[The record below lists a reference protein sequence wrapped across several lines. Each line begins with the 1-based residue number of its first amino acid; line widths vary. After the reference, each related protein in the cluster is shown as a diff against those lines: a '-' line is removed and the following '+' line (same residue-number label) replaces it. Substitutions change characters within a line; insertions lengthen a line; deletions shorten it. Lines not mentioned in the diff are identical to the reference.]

1 MEDLAWFKAL
11 MTRLEAHLA
20 AEPFERD
27 AAHDLAHIRRVAS
40 LAGRISKAEGAD
52 AEVAVAG
59 ALLHDLVYRPK
70 NHPESSRTAELSAD
84 LARAWCAEIPTLAPK
99 AEAIVHAIAAHSWS
113 GAQAAETL
121 EARVVQDADR
131 LEAIGAI
138 GIARV
143 FATGA
148 SFRSKLWHPD
158 DPWAEGRDLDD
169 KAYTLDHFFK
179 KLIHL
184 AERMTTEE
192 GKRLAAVRQ
201 KTLLAYLDALRAELR
216 GDGPGSEGSQPD

>member
-1 MEDLAWFKAL
+1 MDALAWYPAL
-11 MTRLEAHLA
+11 ESKLKAHLA
-20 AEPFERD
+20 QEPFPRD
-27 AAHDLAHIRRVAS
+27 GAHDLAHILRVAR
-40 LAGRISKAEGAD
+40 LADRIAQVEGTD
-52 AEVAVAG
+52 RDVAVAG

-70 NHPESSRTAELSAD
+70 NHPESPRTAELSAA
-84 LARAWCAEIPTLAPK
+84 LAAAWCAEIPALAPK

-113 GAQAAETL
+113 GAQDAETL

-148 SFRSKLWHPD
+148 SFRSQLWHPE

-179 KLIHL
+179 KLL
-184 AERMTTEE
+184 KLTDRMTTAE
-192 GKRLAAVRQ
+192 GRRLARARQAVMQ
-201 KTLLAYLDALRAELR
+201 AYLDALRAELEA
-216 GDGPGSEGSQPD
+216 GDPPADLH

>member
-11 MTRLEAHLA
+11 LDKLKLHLA

-27 AAHDLAHIRRVAS
+27 GAHDLAHILRVAR
-40 LAGRISKAEGAD
+40 LADRIAGAEGAD
-52 AEVAVAG
+52 REVAVAG

-70 NHPESSRTAELSAD
+70 NHPDSPRTAGMSAG
-84 LARAWCAEIPTLAPK
+84 LARAWCAEIPPLASK
-99 AEAIVHAIAAHSWS
+99 AEAVVHAIEAHSWS
-113 GAQAAETL
+113 GSTEAATL

-131 LEAIGAI
+131 LEALGAI

-148 SFRSKLWHPD
+148 SFHSRLWHPE

-179 KLIHL
+179 KLL
-184 AERMTTEE
+184 KLSDRMTTAE
-192 GKRLAAVRQ
+192 GRRLAESRQ
-201 KTLLAYLDALRAELR
+201 RTLLAYLDALRAEL
-216 GDGPGSEGSQPD
+216 G

>member
-1 MEDLAWFKAL
+1 MNDLAWFKAL
-11 MTRLEAHLA
+11 LEKLEAHLA
-20 AEPFERD
+20 AEPFQRD
-27 AAHDLAHIRRVAS
+27 AAHDLAHIRRVAA
-40 LAGRISKAEGAD
+40 LARRIAEAEGAD

-70 NHPESSRTAELSAD
+70 NHPESPRTAELSAE
-84 LARAWCAEIPTLAPK
+84 LARAWCAGIPALALK
-99 AEAIVHAIAAHSWS
+99 TEAIVHAIAAHSWS
-113 GAQAAETL
+113 GVAEAQTL

-131 LEAIGAI
+131 LEAIGAV

-148 SFRSKLWHPD
+148 SFHSKLWHPS

-179 KLIHL
+179 KLLRL
-184 AERMTTEE
+184 ADAMTTDE
-192 GKRLAAVRQ
+192 GKRLTESRQ
-201 KTLLAYLDALRAELR
+201 RTLLAYLDALRSELQV
-216 GDGPGSEGSQPD
+216 DGAQPD

>member
-1 MEDLAWFKAL
+1 MEDLAWFQAL
-11 MTRLEAHLA
+11 MAKLEAHLA
-20 AEPFERD
+20 EEPFERD
-27 AAHDLAHIRRVAS
+27 AAHDLAHIRRVAA
-40 LAGRISKAEGAD
+40 LAARIAEAEGAD

-70 NHPESSRTAELSAD
+70 NHPESPRTAELSAD
-84 LARAWCAEIPTLAPK
+84 LARAWCEGIPALAAK
-99 AEAIVHAIAAHSWS
+99 ADAIVHTIAAHSWS
-113 GAQAAETL
+113 GAQDAKTL

-148 SFRSKLWHPD
+148 SFHSRLWHPA
-158 DPWAEGRDLDD
+158 DPWAEGRYLDD

-179 KLIHL
+179 KLLRL
-184 AERMTTEE
+184 ADRMTTQE
-192 GKRLAAVRQ
+192 GKRLAEARQ
-201 KTLLAYLDALRAELR
+201 RTLLAYLDALRAEL
-216 GDGPGSEGSQPD
+216 GS

>member
-1 MEDLAWFKAL
+1 MDDAAWFKEL
-11 MTRLEAHLA
+11 LGRLEAHFA

-27 AAHDLAHIRRVAS
+27 GAHDLAHILRVAR
-40 LAGRISKAEGAD
+40 LADRIAGAEGAD
-52 AEVAVAG
+52 REVAVAG

-70 NHPESSRTAELSAD
+70 NHPESPRTAELSAA
-84 LARAWCAEIPTLAPK
+84 LARAWCAEIPALAPK
-99 AEAIVHAIAAHSWS
+99 ADRIVHAIEAHSWS
-113 GAQAAETL
+113 GQAEAETL

-148 SFRSKLWHPD
+148 SFRSKLWHPG
-158 DPWAEGRDLDD
+158 DPWAEDRDLDD

-179 KLIHL
+179 KLL
-184 AERMTTEE
+184 KLSERMTTAE
-192 GKRLAAVRQ
+192 GRRLAEARQ
-201 KTLLAYLDALRAELR
+201 RAMLAYLDALRAEL
-216 GDGPGSEGSQPD
+216 G